1 MATEADRIA
10 VIASVS
16 LARQAWPRERDAICR
31 LNPTVGSTTA
41 FLPARPRS
49 SALARD
55 VCPLVGDAPGR
66 RWRLLER
73 LCILDG
79 LGFPLSG
86 PARSRRKGNAVP
98 TARQWRQYD
107 RDKADATVL
116 RRAATFLREDPGRA
130 RYAGL
135 ARDEDA
141 VALAALL
148 DL

>member
-1 MATEADRIA
+1 VPAPPAQLR
-10 VIASVS
+10 
-16 LARQAWPRERDAICR
+16 R
-31 LNPTVGSTTA
+31 LIS
-41 FLPARPRS
+41 
-49 SALARD
+49 
-55 VCPLVGDAPGR
+55 PGR
-66 RWRLLER
+66 RWRGRER

-107 RDKADATVL
+107 RDEADATVL
-116 RRAATFLREDPGRA
+116 RRAATFLREDPDRA

-148 DL
+148 DLLAAEIAHLDTAVPRQAVESCRVLLGETMVNPRSRRTRRR